1 MGLAKRKKTTRAAPR
16 RGAKLESPKWD
27 NWEKLSGAEFHRK
40 SQAAREFYYQNY
52 KPADLYPYVYT
63 WMEKNGYSKED
74 IRSVKAA
81 PDYEVTVT
89 GAISCKL
96 LLDGMPDFNQKED
109 DYWQTLAGTM
119 GHVQPATIFIKQ
131 RIERAIEKGKEY

>member
-1 MGLAKRKKTTRAAPR
+1 MQSFIVSHKPS
-16 RGAKLESPKWD
+16 ESSIIKII
-27 NWEKLSGAEFHRK
+27 NQQTYIH
-40 SQAAREFYYQNY
+40 
-52 KPADLYPYVYT
+52 VYT

-81 PDYEVTVT
+81 PDYEVSVT

-119 GHVQPATIFIKQ
+119 GHVQLATIFIKQ
-131 RIERAIEKGKEY
+131 RIERAIEKGKNIKQEKDEKEKEEAKKIICIVLVFKNYYVLKHIQ

>member
-52 KPADLYPYVYT
+52 KPRL
-63 WMEKNGYSKED
+63 
-74 IRSVKAA
+74 
-81 PDYEVTVT
+81 
-89 GAISCKL
+89 ISICIYM
-96 LLDGMPDFNQKED
+96 D
-109 DYWQTLAGTM
+109 
-119 GHVQPATIFIKQ
+119 
-131 RIERAIEKGKEY
+131 GKERLFKRRYS